1 MAEVLLELE
10 DGVAVVTLDAPHRRN
25 AFVPTMVHELLEI
38 CDRID
43 ADETIGAV
51 VVRANGPSF
60 CAGAHRAVLAEA
72 GRDPA
77 RPDRYR
83 ELELTYRAF
92 ARVGE
97 LRPPTVAAVRGHAV
111 GAGVNLML
119 ATDLRVVAEDARIIA
134 GFLRIGIHPGGGHFA
149 LLARLAGREAAA
161 AMSSPMSSHLLAIRL
176 EERLEGAM
184 LGRVVGRAVLPAVP
198 DDEEPGA
205 GEDADRVRVVVAAGD
220 GAAVEVGSPGVGAD
234 GVAGEVADGVAEL
247 LVGGPAE
254 ADGTVLARLASAR
267 RDAGQAG
274 QGLRGR
280 EASAAV
286 ADLGQQAGGA
296 DGAGAGKAGEDV
308 GVGVQGELLFDL
320 LGKDLDLLHQ
330 GAQGGQKG
338 AGDVGLG
345 GSLGARGAPGR
356 GGEPRVQGGGSDAAA
371 VADADQPG
379 GEAPG
384 GEPVSAVLAV
394 EAGEEAQADRAVD
407 LREEADGAR
416 EGALEVG
423 AQLVGERDS
432 VSDQVLARPA
442 GGPQGDG
449 GRAVGDER
457 AQPDPVGAEG
467 VGEDE
472 GVEAVVLVAGRAV
485 AGAQVLELVGADDD
499 DGHAGLEVRL
509 SDRAVGPFDGDLVG
523 ARLGQP
529 PDEVAEP
536 GGRKGVLRRMLHIS
550 LLAAG
555 PSGEAPDSWCRDA
568 AASSLTVRRSE
579 ALSPIDGRRVPGN
592 HPGLAELIVDF
603 TASSEQGDGPV
614 APRGIGDFVL
624 VADIH
629 RVHR

>member
-119 ATDLRVVAEDARIIA
+119 ATDLRVGAEDARIIA

-220 GAAVEVGSPGVGAD
+220 GAAVEVG
-234 GVAGEVADGVAEL
+234 
-247 LVGGPAE
+247 GPAE

-330 GAQGGQKG
+330 VAQGGQKG

-345 GSLGARGAPGR
+345 G
-356 GGEPRVQGGGSDAAA
+356 
-371 VADADQPG
+371 
-379 GEAPG
+379 
-384 GEPVSAVLAV
+384 
-394 EAGEEAQADRAVD
+394 
-407 LREEADGAR
+407 
-416 EGALEVG
+416 
-423 AQLVGERDS
+423 
-432 VSDQVLARPA
+432 
-442 GGPQGDG
+442 
-449 GRAVGDER
+449 
-457 AQPDPVGAEG
+457 
-467 VGEDE
+467 
-472 GVEAVVLVAGRAV
+472 
-485 AGAQVLELVGADDD
+485 
-499 DGHAGLEVRL
+499 
-509 SDRAVGPFDGDLVG
+509 
-523 ARLGQP
+523 
-529 PDEVAEP
+529 
-536 GGRKGVLRRMLHIS
+536 
-550 LLAAG
+550 
-555 PSGEAPDSWCRDA
+555 
-568 AASSLTVRRSE
+568 
-579 ALSPIDGRRVPGN
+579 
-592 HPGLAELIVDF
+592 
-603 TASSEQGDGPV
+603 
-614 APRGIGDFVL
+614 
-624 VADIH
+624 
-629 RVHR
+629 